1 MSVSSRVVAAGAVLL
16 AAAIPVGA
24 LTLSSSSHD
33 DFSFGIATGSVEP
46 RPVNPATSAADTVA
60 RPDPSSHLIPQNT
73 AVDGDGFSATSRR
86 LLAQTEPSA
95 PPRSTGL
102 IPQNPIADALQDP
115 EPADAANDGESK
127 AAAAEAPA
135 AAEPERPARQK
146 PRRTRQAKKKGPAAG
161 SFEALFQGTG
171 Q

>member
-1 MSVSSRVVAAGAVLL
+1 MSVTSRVVAAGAVLL

-24 LTLSSSSHD
+24 LTLSNSSDD

-46 RPVNPATSAADTVA
+46 RPDAPAVRAADTVPA
-60 RPDPSSHLIPQNT
+60 PVSSSHLIPQNS
-73 AVDGDGFSATSRR
+73 AVDGDDLAVASRR
-86 LLAQTEPSA
+86 MAQTAPAA

-102 IPQNPIADALQDP
+102 IPQNPVADALQEP
-115 EPADAANDGESK
+115 EPAEAANESESK
-127 AAAAEAPA
+127 AAATEAPP
-135 AAEPERPARQK
+135 AAEPKRPARQG
-146 PRRTRQAKKKGPAAG
+146 PRRVRQTKKKGPAAG